1 MVFMPTMGLF
11 NLTHDLTDIVGIKFQ
26 PIFLLCAF
34 KAFYFM
40 AKVKN
45 QSP

>member
-1 MVFMPTMGLF
+1 MPTMGPLY
-11 NLTHDLTDIVGIKFQ
+11 LTRDLTDIVGIKFQ